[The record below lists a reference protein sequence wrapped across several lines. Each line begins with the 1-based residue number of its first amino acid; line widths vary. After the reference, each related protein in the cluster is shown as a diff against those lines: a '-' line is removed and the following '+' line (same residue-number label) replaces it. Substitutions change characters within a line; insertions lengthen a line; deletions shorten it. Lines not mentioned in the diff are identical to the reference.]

1 MATVTIR
8 NLDEATV
15 ERLKSRAKL
24 HDRSLESELRQVLS
38 TAANGIDAEEF
49 ATITARIRALT
60 RHPLATDSA
69 ALIREDRRR

>member
-8 NLDEATV
+8 NLDDTIV

-38 TAANGIDAEEF
+38 TAANDIDTEEF
-49 ATITARIRALT
+49 TAIATRIRALT
-60 RHPLATDSA
+60 RHPLSTDSA
-69 ALIREDRRR
+69 PLIRENRRR

>member
-8 NLDEATV
+8 NLDESTV

-38 TAANGIDAEEF
+38 TAANDIDAEEF
-49 ATITARIRALT
+49 TAIAARIRALT
-60 RHPLATDSA
+60 RQPLTTDST
-69 ALIREDRRR
+69 ALIREDRGL